1 MEELRLK
8 NVRYGSLEDE
18 RGEPIFGTAC
28 SCCVENN
35 MKVAEYLHDK
45 GMTLLGNHTAA
56 MTRVFG
62 KNPTSFR
69 SEFLYRI
76 WPFEFRGRIFFVLTG
91 RRGTS
96 IEINVAS
103 VEKYSKSEAQGEI
116 AIKFIKALQ
125 DALVP
130 V

>member
-1 MEELRLK
+1 MEKLK
-8 NVRYGSLEDE
+8 VKDVRYGCLQDE
-18 RGEPIFGTAC
+18 HGEPIFGTAC
-28 SCCVENN
+28 SCRVENN
-35 MKVAEYLHDK
+35 MMVAEYLSGR

-62 KNPTSFR
+62 KNPASFR

-76 WPFEFRGRIFFVLTG
+76 WPFEFRGRLFFVLTG

-96 IEINVAS
+96 IEVNVAS
-103 VEKYSKSEAQGEI
+103 VENYAKSDDQAGI